1 MVRCTYTT
9 LDYLKKVEKVMP
21 YIMENIEKS
30 KDGMIIL
37 KLYDVIEKM
46 GTELTS
52 ESLPCQMVYLGQA
65 LYEEGIHRY
74 FKDKLR
80 KITPEDIF
88 PTEELYKNEWIMLWS
103 K

>member
-65 LYEEGIHRY
+65 LYEEGIHR
-74 FKDKLR
+74 FQKDKVEIINHVTVDRIAIATLTGF
-80 KITPEDIF
+80 ID
-88 PTEELYKNEWIMLWS
+88 KNF
-103 K
+103 